1 MNRLIS
7 SANISHP
14 QLCCGSGYDTGRTSM
29 PLAVWK
35 SETPV
40 RPPKAATN
48 SFKLSFSLNSFTKLI
63 PNFSANISL
72 IAWPQPGRAVTGRD
86 LINSDKK
93 LGSIVVCWFGLWRDP
108 ASLAAI
114 FEQPMPPLVE
124 KPVFFSIAFRSREAI
139 TEPLLRRSVQPHL
152 RRRIFR
158 WHPDIH
164 NVSNMCPHA
173 SNIYPHA

>member
-114 FEQPMPPLVE
+114 FEQPMPRVMINMTKATRCSIIFSWDLLPPLVE

-139 TEPLLRRSVQPHL
+139 TEPLLRRSVQPH
-152 RRRIFR
+152 
-158 WHPDIH
+158 
-164 NVSNMCPHA
+164 PHA
-173 SNIYPHA
+173 